1 MTVITIDRLS
11 TAQDIVTKLMEQG
24 QLLFTDIADTAK
36 DRARLAKE
44 VEQRDG
50 VIERLT
56 TELQDTRARCR
67 GFEERCNK
75 LIDDATRMDSM
86 LADAHARL
94 DAIMRTARP
103 DLEPPKRPD
112 GNDPAGAA
120 GVAALKRLA
129 ATSRPRQNNNSSGG
143 PTS

>member
-56 TELQDTRARCR
+56 TELQDTRARMR
-67 GFEERCNK
+67 AFEERNNK
-75 LIDDATRMDSM
+75 LIDDATRTDSM

-103 DLEPPKRPD
+103 DLEPPKRTD

-129 ATSRPRQNNNSSGG
+129 ATSRPRQNNNSGGG